1 MRVVFLLLPPPPFIA
16 FYVLFSHSLFFC
28 IPFFLVRSLSQ
39 HSAGCCCCC
48 CRHHHLHRYC
58 STRYKLR
65 QENYSY
71 SANNIITTATRCTSV
86 SKAHNPTTNHV
97 SRMCVVFFVYTCG
110 GGGSAAY
117 ILLRVQVSSLEN
129 CSTYY
134 TQNIHTIHILFAH
147 MFMFVA
153 VLFPFDS
160 SSSTSSSCT
169 FTFSS
174 ISRFFARSLYSHLS
188 NTNFLLNGFIS
199 CARDWNSIKE
209 ASITTF
215 KRNVNKQKNNIS
227 IS

>member
-1 MRVVFLLLPPPPFIA
+1 MPIITCEKCGLFSSCCPPFSLLISTCSHTVY
-16 FYVLFSHSLFFC
+16 FSVFPFFSYVPFLNIRLVDAVVVVVVIIFIVTVQRVTNFDKKTTVTAPTTSSQQQRDAQVCRHKHTTQPPTTYRGCALFS
-28 IPFFLVRSLSQ
+28 
-39 HSAGCCCCC
+39 
-48 CRHHHLHRYC
+48 
-58 STRYKLR
+58 
-65 QENYSY
+65 
-71 SANNIITTATRCTSV
+71 
-86 SKAHNPTTNHV
+86 
-97 SRMCVVFFVYTCG
+97 FVYTC

-134 TQNIHTIHILFAH
+134 TQNIQTIHILFAH

-188 NTNFLLNGFIS
+188 IPIFFWMASFLVLEIG
-199 CARDWNSIKE
+199 
-209 ASITTF
+209 T
-215 KRNVNKQKNNIS
+215 V
-227 IS
+227 